1 MFSVFEDGLSEPVVT
16 TMVEG
21 SISTSYLPSYVLDGI
36 FNSIG
41 EETISND
48 DDIRNYGGFGELSNK
63 TDCDSG
69 SIFYRYSDDSDDES
83 QLENGG
89 RAA

>member
-1 MFSVFEDGLSEPVVT
+1 MVIFSVFEDELSEPVVA

-21 SISTSYLPSYVLDGI
+21 SISTSDLPSYVLDGI

-48 DDIRNYGGFGELSNK
+48 GDIRKYGGFGELSNK
-63 TDCDSG
+63 TDHDSG
-69 SIFYRYSDDSDDES
+69 SSFD
-83 QLENGG
+83 
-89 RAA
+89 